1 MYVGLKQI
9 GGGGEYCV
17 TPARAAA
24 KETRILSLDT
34 SFGSDGSENA
44 PQKVN
49 SRFNK
54 LLLFQP
60 FLMIHCQMLTTFSGA
75 EF

>member
-24 KETRILSLDT
+24 KETPILSSDT
-34 SFGSDGSENA
+34 GFVPNFWGVPVFLYSRTA
-44 PQKVN
+44 P
-49 SRFNK
+49 SSSPE
-54 LLLFQP
+54 LW
-60 FLMIHCQMLTTFSGA
+60 T
-75 EF
+75 